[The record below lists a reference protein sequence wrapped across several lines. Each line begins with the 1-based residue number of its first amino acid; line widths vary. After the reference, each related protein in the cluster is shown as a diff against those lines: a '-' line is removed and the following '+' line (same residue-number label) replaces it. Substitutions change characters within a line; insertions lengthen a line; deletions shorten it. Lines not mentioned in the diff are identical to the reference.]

1 MNSRGKLHR
10 AECVLFHMNARNSLD
25 AYMLM
30 FVTSTEGKQAKG
42 ELAQTLLDERA
53 KRCKAMRVGK
63 P

>member
-1 MNSRGKLHR
+1 
-10 AECVLFHMNARNSLD
+10 MNARNSLD

>member
-1 MNSRGKLHR
+1 
-10 AECVLFHMNARNSLD
+10 MNARTSLD
-25 AYMLM
+25 AYMLV

-53 KRCKAMRVGK
+53 KRRNVRQVRK